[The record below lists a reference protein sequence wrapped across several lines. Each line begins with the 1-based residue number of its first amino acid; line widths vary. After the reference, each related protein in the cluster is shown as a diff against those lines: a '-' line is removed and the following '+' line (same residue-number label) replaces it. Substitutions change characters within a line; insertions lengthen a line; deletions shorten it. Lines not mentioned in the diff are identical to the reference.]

1 MIMDY
6 TDSIK
11 KIYSNISSCD
21 FDREVDVRFDNKYSL
36 FSSAA
41 NLFKNTVNNPW
52 ESAIKKYSQEIDKA
66 EIGLFKELQ
75 CSSSENHQ
83 NDIKLYSF
91 NERTPFFISLL
102 KDTDFEDGYENPAVV
117 FFKNMLSENYAIAFI
132 WINNLYISNIDNQ
145 KKKKKI
151 LRILC
156 FLKYDETIMASFPI
170 IAANAIITGSDNVKE
185 AAIMAF
191 EAWRTPTCLGL
202 LKKLK
207 VEKEWLRVYL
217 HQVINELE
225 QETSLC

>member
-102 KDTDFEDGYENPAVV
+102 KDTDFEDGYE
-117 FFKNMLSENYAIAFI
+117 LSLIHI
-132 WINNLYISNIDNQ
+132 
-145 KKKKKI
+145 
-151 LRILC
+151 
-156 FLKYDETIMASFPI
+156 
-170 IAANAIITGSDNVKE
+170 
-185 AAIMAF
+185 
-191 EAWRTPTCLGL
+191 
-202 LKKLK
+202 
-207 VEKEWLRVYL
+207 
-217 HQVINELE
+217 
-225 QETSLC
+225 